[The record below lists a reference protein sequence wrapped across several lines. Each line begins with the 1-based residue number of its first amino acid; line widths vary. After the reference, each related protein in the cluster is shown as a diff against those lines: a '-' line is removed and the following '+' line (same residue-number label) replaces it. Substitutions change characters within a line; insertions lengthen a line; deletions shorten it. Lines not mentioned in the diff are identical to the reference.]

1 MLWGRDM
8 NNNFWP
14 DLYENDKDPDYP
26 YDRDHDGWNVY
37 TGFRLRPGLRILGGI
52 LREQLISSDQKNHMV
67 YGMLDYDE
75 TWPRYG
81 RVRMY
86 EMVKSVQDDIEDP
99 LLSIRPIR

>member
-1 MLWGRDM
+1 
-8 NNNFWP
+8 
-14 DLYENDKDPDYP
+14 
-26 YDRDHDGWNVY
+26 
-37 TGFRLRPGLRILGGI
+37 
-52 LREQLISSDQKNHMV
+52 MV

-99 LLSIRPIR
+99 LLQYCTRDAD